1 MIPVVVGSSPISHP
15 IGVSSRI
22 KLWQQ
27 VMIVLRDLQLRRGIK
42 VLFEGASL
50 TFNRGQKVGVT
61 GANGSGKSSLF
72 ALLLDEIHQ
81 DAGEFEIQP
90 GLVLAHVAQET
101 PATDQAAIEYVLD
114 GDAELRELE
123 RDLLAAEQAH
133 NGTRIA
139 ELHED
144 MGRVGAYSARARAA
158 QLMHGLGFA
167 YPEVERP
174 VAQFSGGWRVRLNLA
189 RALMC
194 RSDILLLDEP
204 TNHLDLDAIVWLEQ
218 WLSGYPGTL
227 LLISH
232 DRDFLDAIADA
243 ICNIEG
249 QRLRLYAGNYSAFE
263 TQRAAQLAQQQATY
277 EKQQREIAHLQS
289 FVDRFKA
296 KATKARQAQSRI
308 KALARMERI
317 AAAHVDTPFEFAFRP
332 PVVQPDPVLTLDGVD
347 AGYGEATV
355 LREIRMTLRAGTRL
369 GLLGRNG
376 AGKSTMMKLL
386 AGALAP
392 LTGERVLGKGLQ
404 IGYFA
409 QHQLEQLRPEES
421 PLWHLTRLSPR
432 TREQELRNF
441 LGGFDF
447 HGDQVIE
454 PVAPMS
460 GGEKSRLALALIV
473 WQRPNLLLL
482 DEPTNHLDLEM
493 RHALTLGLQDYEG
506 ALVLV
511 SHDRNLLRATS
522 DELWLVES
530 GTVEPFDGDLEDYAR
545 RLRAREQTESADA
558 EPAVGRKEQ
567 KRIEAEERNRRFARR
582 KPLEAR
588 VKSAEREIERL
599 GTERTRL
606 EKLIASP
613 DIYADGRKEDL
624 KRCLLEQTEVMARL
638 REAEE
643 RWLALFA
650 ELEQLAAGG

>member
-1 MIPVVVGSSPISHP
+1 
-15 IGVSSRI
+15 
-22 KLWQQ
+22 
-27 VMIVLRDLQLRRGIK
+27 MIVLRDLLLRRGIK
-42 VLFEGASL
+42 VLFEAVNL
-50 TFNRGQKVGVT
+50 TFNRGQKIGVT

-72 ALLLDEIHQ
+72 ALFLDEIHQ

-114 GDAELRELE
+114 GDAELRQLE
-123 RDLLAAEQAH
+123 GKLLAAEQVH
-133 NGTRIA
+133 DGTRIA

-144 MGRVGAYSARARAA
+144 MQRIGAYSGRGRAA

-167 YPEVERP
+167 FSEIDRP

-218 WLSGYPGTL
+218 WLSSYQGTL

-232 DRDFLDAIADA
+232 DRDFLDAVADA
-243 ICNIEG
+243 ICHIEG
-249 QRLRLYAGNYSAFE
+249 QRLRLYSGNYSAFE
-263 TQRAAQLAQQQATY
+263 IQRAAQLAQQQATY

-317 AAAHVDTPFEFAFRP
+317 AAAHVDTPFEFAFRQP
-332 PVVQPDPVLTLDGVD
+332 AVQPDPVLLLDGVE
-347 AGYGEATV
+347 AGYGGVTI
-355 LREIRMTLRAGTRL
+355 LHGIRMTLRAGTRV

-386 AGALAP
+386 AGVLTP
-392 LTGERVLGKGLQ
+392 LTGERVEGKGLK

-447 HGDQVIE
+447 HGDQATE

-506 ALVLV
+506 ALVMV
-511 SHDRNLLRATS
+511 SHDRSLLRATA
-522 DELWLVES
+522 DELWLVER

-545 RLRAREQTESADA
+545 RLRAREQAESAA
-558 EPAVGRKEQ
+558 AQPVVGRKEQ
-567 KRIEAEERNRRFARR
+567 KRFEAEERNRRFAQR
-582 KPLEAR
+582 KPLQAR
-588 VKSAEREIERL
+588 LNSAEREIEAL
-599 GTERTRL
+599 TAESARL

-613 DIYADGRKEDL
+613 DMYGDGRKEDL
-624 KRCLLEQTEVMARL
+624 KRCLLERARVTAKL
-638 REAEE
+638 HEAEE
-643 RWLALFA
+643 RWLELSA
-650 ELEQLAAGG
+650 EIEQLTAGG

>member
-1 MIPVVVGSSPISHP
+1 
-15 IGVSSRI
+15 
-22 KLWQQ
+22 
-27 VMIVLRDLQLRRGIK
+27 MIVLRDLQLRRGAK

-50 TFNRGQKVGVT
+50 TFNRGQKIGVT

-72 ALLLDEIHQ
+72 ALLLGEIHQ

-101 PATDQAAIEYVLD
+101 PATDQAAIDYVLD
-114 GDAELRELE
+114 GDAELRQLE
-123 RDLLAAEQAH
+123 GDLLEAERAH

-144 MGRVGAYSARARAA
+144 MQRIGAYSARARAA

-167 YPEVERP
+167 YSEIDRP

-204 TNHLDLDAIVWLEQ
+204 TNHLDLDAIIWLEQ
-218 WLSGYPGTL
+218 WLSSYPGTL

-232 DRDFLDAIADA
+232 DRDFLDAVAGA
-243 ICNIEG
+243 ICHIEG
-249 QRLRLYAGNYSAFE
+249 QRLRLHAGNYSAFE
-263 TQRAAQLAQQQATY
+263 TQRAAQLAQQQATFL
-277 EKQQREIAHLQS
+277 KQQREIAHLQS

-308 KALARMERI
+308 KALARMEKI
-317 AAAHVDTPFEFAFRP
+317 AAAHVDTPFEFAFRQP
-332 PVVQPDPVLTLDGVD
+332 AVQPDPVLTLDGVE
-347 AGYGEATV
+347 AGYGDVTV
-355 LREIRMTLRAGTRL
+355 LSGIRMTLRAGTRL

-386 AGALAP
+386 AGVLAP
-392 LTGERVLGKGLQ
+392 LTGGRVEGKGLQ

-447 HGDQVIE
+447 HGDQVTE

-493 RHALTLGLQDYEG
+493 RHALTLGLQDYQG

-511 SHDRNLLRATS
+511 SHDRSLLRATA
-522 DELWLVES
+522 DELWLVEG

-545 RLRAREQTESADA
+545 RLRAKEQAENAAA
-558 EPAVGRKEQ
+558 EPVIGRKEQ
-567 KRIEAEERNRRFARR
+567 KRLEAEERNRRFARR

-588 VKSAEREIERL
+588 LKSAEREIEAL
-599 GTERTRL
+599 GIERTRL

-613 DIYADGRKEDL
+613 DMYVDGRKEDL
-624 KRCLLEQTEVMARL
+624 KRCLLEQAQVAARL
-638 REAEE
+638 HETEE
-643 RWLALFA
+643 RWLALSA
-650 ELEQLAAGG
+650 ELEQSTAAD

>member
-1 MIPVVVGSSPISHP
+1 
-15 IGVSSRI
+15 
-22 KLWQQ
+22 
-27 VMIVLRDLQLRRGIK
+27 MIVLRDLQLRRGAK

-50 TFNRGQKVGVT
+50 TFNRGQKIGVT

-72 ALLLDEIHQ
+72 ALLLGEIHQ

-101 PATDQAAIEYVLD
+101 PATDQAAIDYVLD
-114 GDAELRELE
+114 GDAELRQLE
-123 RDLLAAEQAH
+123 GDLLEAERAH

-144 MGRVGAYSARARAA
+144 MQRIGAYSARARAA

-167 YPEVERP
+167 YSEIDRP
-174 VAQFSGGWRVRLNLA
+174 LAQFSGGWRVRLNLA

-204 TNHLDLDAIVWLEQ
+204 TNHLDLDAIIWLEQ
-218 WLSGYPGTL
+218 WLSSYPGTL

-232 DRDFLDAIADA
+232 DRDFLDAVAGA
-243 ICNIEG
+243 ICHIEG

-263 TQRAAQLAQQQATY
+263 TQRAAQLAQQQATFL
-277 EKQQREIAHLQS
+277 KQQREIAHLQS

-308 KALARMERI
+308 KALARMEKI
-317 AAAHVDTPFEFAFRP
+317 AAAHVDTPFEFAFRE
-332 PVVQPDPVLTLDGVD
+332 PVVQPDPVLTLDGVE
-347 AGYGEATV
+347 AGYGDVTV
-355 LREIRMTLRAGTRL
+355 LSGVRMTLRAGTRL

-386 AGALAP
+386 AGALVP
-392 LTGERVLGKGLQ
+392 LTGERVEGKGLQ

-493 RHALTLGLQDYEG
+493 RYALTLGLQDYEG

-511 SHDRNLLRATS
+511 SHDRSLLRATT
-522 DELWLVES
+522 DELRLVEG

-545 RLRAREQTESADA
+545 RLRAKEQADSAAA
-558 EPAVGRKEQ
+558 EPVVGRKEQ
-567 KRIEAEERNRRFARR
+567 KRLEAEERGRRFARR
-582 KPLEAR
+582 KPLQAR
-588 VKSAEREIERL
+588 LRSAEREIEAL
-599 GTERTRL
+599 GIERARL

-613 DIYADGRKEDL
+613 DMYGDGRKEDL
-624 KRCLLEQTEVMARL
+624 KRCLLEQAQITANL
-638 REAEE
+638 HEAEE
-643 RWLALFA
+643 LWLALST
-650 ELEQLAAGG
+650 ELEQLTAAG

>member
-1 MIPVVVGSSPISHP
+1 
-15 IGVSSRI
+15 
-22 KLWQQ
+22 
-27 VMIVLRDLQLRRGIK
+27 MIVLRDLKLRRGTK

-50 TFNRGQKVGVT
+50 TFNRGQKIGVT
-61 GANGSGKSSLF
+61 GANGSGKSSLL

-101 PATDQAAIEYVLD
+101 PATDQAAIQYVLD
-114 GDAELRELE
+114 GDAELRQLE
-123 RDLLAAEQAH
+123 CQLLAAERVH
-133 NGTRIA
+133 DGTRIA

-144 MGRVGAYSARARAA
+144 MQRIGAYSARARAA

-167 YPEVERP
+167 YSDIDRP
-174 VAQFSGGWRVRLNLA
+174 VARFSGGWRVRMNLA

-218 WLSGYPGTL
+218 WLSSYPGTL

-232 DRDFLDAIADA
+232 DRDFLDAVADA
-243 ICNIEG
+243 ICHIEG
-249 QRLRLYAGNYSAFE
+249 RRLRLYSGNYSAFE
-263 TQRAAQLAQQQATY
+263 IQRAAQLAQQQATY

-289 FVDRFKA
+289 FVERFKA

-308 KALARMERI
+308 KALARMEKI
-317 AAAHVDTPFEFAFRP
+317 AAAHVDTPFEFAFRQP
-332 PVVQPDPVLTLDGVD
+332 AVQPDPVLTLDGAEV
-347 AGYGEATV
+347 GYGDVTV
-355 LREIRMTLRAGTRL
+355 LREIRLTLRAGTRL

-392 LTGERVLGKGLQ
+392 FTGERVEGRGLQ
-404 IGYFA
+404 VGYFA

-432 TREQELRNF
+432 TREQVLRDF

-447 HGDQVIE
+447 HGDQVTE

-511 SHDRNLLRATS
+511 SHDRSLLRATS
-522 DELWLVES
+522 DELWLVEG
-530 GTVEPFDGDLEDYAR
+530 GTVEPFDGDLDDYAG
-545 RLRAREQTESADA
+545 RLRAKQQAERAAA
-558 EPAVGRKEQ
+558 EPVAGRKEQ
-567 KRIEAEERNRRFARR
+567 KRLEAEERNRRFAGR

-588 VKSAEREIERL
+588 LKSAEREIEAL
-599 GTERTRL
+599 GIERSRL

-613 DIYADGRKEDL
+613 DMYADGRKEDL
-624 KRCLLEQTEVMARL
+624 KRRLLEQAQVTAKL
-638 REAEE
+638 HEAEE
-643 RWLALFA
+643 RWLALST
-650 ELEQLAAGG
+650 ELELLTATG

>member
-1 MIPVVVGSSPISHP
+1 
-15 IGVSSRI
+15 
-22 KLWQQ
+22 
-27 VMIVLRDLQLRRGIK
+27 MIVLRDLQLRRGIK

>member
-1 MIPVVVGSSPISHP
+1 
-15 IGVSSRI
+15 
-22 KLWQQ
+22 
-27 VMIVLRDLQLRRGIK
+27 MIVLRDLKLRRGTK
-42 VLFEGASL
+42 VLFDGASL
-50 TFNRGQKVGVT
+50 TFNRGQRIGVT
-61 GANGSGKSSLF
+61 GANGSGKSSLL

-81 DAGEFEIQP
+81 DAGEVEIQS

-101 PATDQAAIEYVLD
+101 PVTDQAAIQYVLD
-114 GDAELRELE
+114 GDAELRHLE
-123 RDLLAAEQAH
+123 CQLLAAERVH
-133 NGTRIA
+133 DGTRIA

-144 MGRVGAYSARARAA
+144 MQRIGAYSARARAA

-167 YPEVERP
+167 YSDVDRP
-174 VAQFSGGWRVRLNLA
+174 VAQFSGGWRGRLNLA

-194 RSDILLLDEP
+194 RSDVLLLDEP

-218 WLSGYPGTL
+218 WLSNFPGTL

-232 DRDFLDAIADA
+232 DRDFLDAVADA
-243 ICNIEG
+243 ICHIEG
-249 QRLRLYAGNYSAFE
+249 RRLRLYSGNYSAFE
-263 TQRAAQLAQQQATY
+263 AQRAAQLAQQQATY

-289 FVDRFKA
+289 FVDRFNA

-308 KALARMERI
+308 KALARMEKI
-317 AAAHVDTPFEFAFRP
+317 AAAHVDTPFQFAFRQP
-332 PVVQPDPVLTLDGVD
+332 AVQPDPVLTLDGVG
-347 AGYGEATV
+347 AGYGDVTV
-355 LREIRMTLRAGTRL
+355 LREIRLTLRAGTRL

-392 LTGERVLGKGLQ
+392 LTGERIGGKGLQ

-432 TREQELRNF
+432 TREQVLRDF

-447 HGDQVIE
+447 HGDLVTE

-473 WQRPNLLLL
+473 WQRPNLRLL

-511 SHDRNLLRATS
+511 SHDRSLLRATS
-522 DELWLVES
+522 DELWLVEG
-530 GTVEPFDGDLEDYAR
+530 GTVEPFDGDLDDYAG
-545 RLRAREQTESADA
+545 RLRAKQQAERAAA
-558 EPAVGRKEQ
+558 EPVVGRKEQ
-567 KRIEAEERNRRFARR
+567 KRIEAGVRNRRFAGR

-588 VKSAEREIERL
+588 LKSAEREIEAL
-599 GTERTRL
+599 GFEKCRL

-613 DIYADGRKEDL
+613 DMYADGRKEDL
-624 KRCLLEQTEVMARL
+624 KRCLLEQAQVTAKL
-638 REAEE
+638 HEAEE
-643 RWLALFA
+643 RWLALST
-650 ELEQLAAGG
+650 ELEQLTATG